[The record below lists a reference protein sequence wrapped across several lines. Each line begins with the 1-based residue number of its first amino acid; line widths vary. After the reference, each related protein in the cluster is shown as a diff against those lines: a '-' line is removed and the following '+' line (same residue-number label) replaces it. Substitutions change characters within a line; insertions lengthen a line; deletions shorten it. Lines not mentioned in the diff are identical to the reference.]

1 MQTETAF
8 IDISV
13 FPIVINFQELTN
25 NISDD
30 EFENFCRRNPDVEM
44 EMTKEGEL
52 VIMPPTGGI
61 TGNRNFSL
69 IGYFFNWLEKDQS
82 GIGFDSSTVFKLPNG
97 AKRSPDL
104 SWIKTERW
112 EALTEKEREKF
123 PPLCPDFVVELRSPS
138 DSLVNLQNKMLEYI
152 ENGADLGWMIDS
164 FEKKVLVYRQIT
176 YVEILENPK
185 QVSGEPLLEKFVL
198 NLKKI
203 W

>member
-1 MQTETAF
+1 MQIETAF
-8 IDISV
+8 VDSSV
-13 FPIVINFQELTN
+13 FPIVIDFRELMDE
-25 NISDD
+25 ISDD
-30 EFENFCRRNPDVEM
+30 KFEIFCRQNPDVEL

-69 IGYFFNWLEKDQS
+69 IVLFGNWIEKDEG

-104 SWIKTERW
+104 SWIKIERW
-112 EALTEKEREKF
+112 EKLTEKEQEKF

-138 DSLVNLQNKMLEYI
+138 DSLVNLQNKMKEYI
-152 ENGADLGWMIDS
+152 ENGASLGWLIDPL
-164 FEKKVLVYRQIT
+164 EKRIHIYRPNT
-176 YVEILENPK
+176 EVEILDNPK
-185 QVSGEPLLEKFVL
+185 QVSGEPLLKEFVL
-198 NLKKI
+198 NVRKL